1 MNSRQSYL
9 EAHNVWVLELL
20 EKGDL
25 PDGGAGHA
33 LVLGLQP
40 DLLHGH
46 DLPGLV
52 VFA

>member
-1 MNSRQSYL
+1 MISDL
-9 EAHNVWVLELL
+9 KTHNVGVLELL

-25 PDGGAGHA
+25 PDGGAGHT

-46 DLPGLV
+46 DLPGRV

>member
-1 MNSRQSYL
+1 MTSDL
-9 EAHNVWVLELL
+9 ETHDVGMLELL
-20 EKGDL
+20 QEGDL
-25 PDGGAGHA
+25 PDGGAGHT

-46 DLPGLV
+46 DLPCLL

>member
-1 MNSRQSYL
+1 MLDILPEDTYD
-9 EAHNVWVLELL
+9 VGVLELL

-46 DLPGLV
+46 DLPRLV